1 MLHSNNSG
9 SPDAPSR
16 RFFLIVGLLFAA
28 SFLNYLDRQTLSVLK
43 PTIKAEFGLDDSGY
57 AILVNAFT
65 FTYAAAYIG
74 AGWAV
79 ERLGLRFAL
88 TFAIAGWSLATIGCG
103 LARSFF
109 VLAGFRAALGVLEPA
124 HFPAFVRA
132 MTLWA
137 EPTRRATWMSVCS
150 AGGTLG
156 AIAAVPLIA
165 WLASVYSWHAAFIA
179 PGLIGLVLAW
189 LWWTIYRDPEKPAVT
204 SSAPTA
210 TLPWAQLWRQR
221 ALWGI
226 VIARFIS
233 DPVWYF
239 CLFWM
244 PGYFQEQRGLS
255 LSESGSVGWIPFM
268 AANLGALG
276 AAMFSDRLARRLGHP
291 QKARVRLLATVA
303 LLGPLAILTPHL
315 PDLALTIGVLSVVG
329 IVCLT
334 WLFVLGPLVGDT
346 FPSGNVA
353 SVWAIAGAF
362 GATGAIIFNYGVG
375 QLTSTLGIER
385 MFLLLGLLHPVAA
398 VVLVSLVRPLKPT
411 HVAATA

>member
-1 MLHSNNSG
+1 MLRSNTPG
-9 SPDAPSR
+9 SPDVSSR
-16 RFFLIVGLLFAA
+16 RFFIIVGLLFAA

-43 PTIKAEFGLDDSGY
+43 PTIKAGFGLDDSGY

-65 FTYAAAYIG
+65 FTYAAAYIA

-79 ERLGLRFAL
+79 ERLGLRLAL
-88 TFAIAGWSLATIGCG
+88 TLAIGGWSLATIGCG

-109 VLAGFRAALGVLEPA
+109 VLAAFRAALGVLEPA

-137 EPTRRATWMSVCS
+137 EPARRATWMSVCS

-165 WLASVYSWHAAFIA
+165 WLANVYSWHAAFIA

-204 SSAPTA
+204 STAPAT
-210 TLPWAQLWRQR
+210 TLPWPQLWRQR

-226 VIARFIS
+226 VLARFIS

-268 AANLGALG
+268 AANLGGLG
-276 AAMFSDRLARRLGHP
+276 AAMLSDRLARRLGNP
-291 QKARVRLLATVA
+291 QKARVRLLSCAA
-303 LLGPLAILTPHL
+303 LFGPLAILTPHMPGL
-315 PDLALTIGVLSVVG
+315 GLTIGVLSVVG

-346 FPSGNVA
+346 FPAGNVA

-362 GATGAIIFNYGVG
+362 GATGAIIFNHQVG

-385 MFLLLGLLHPVAA
+385 MFLLLGLLHPLAA
-398 VVLVSLVRPLKPT
+398 VVLLALIKPVNSI
-411 HVAATA
+411 HVAVAA

>member
-1 MLHSNNSG
+1 MSAWASDSTPAGNS
-9 SPDAPSR
+9 SR
-16 RFFLIVGLLFAA
+16 RFLLIVGLLFAA

-43 PTIKAEFGLDDSGY
+43 PTIKAEFGLDDPGY

-65 FTYAAAYIG
+65 FTYAAAYMG

-79 ERLGLRFAL
+79 ERLGLRLAL
-88 TFAIAGWSLATIGCG
+88 TLAIAGWSLATIGCG

-109 VLAGFRAALGVLEPA
+109 MLAGFRAALGLFEPA

-165 WLASVYSWHAAFIA
+165 WLANAYSWHAAFVA
-179 PGLIGLVLAW
+179 PGVAGLLLAG
-189 LWWTIYRDPEKPAVT
+189 LWWNIYRDPEKPAAT
-204 SSAPTA
+204 ATAPAT
-210 TLPWAQLWRQR
+210 TLPWTQLWRQR

-244 PGYFQEQRGLS
+244 PGYFQEQRGLT
-255 LSESGSVGWIPFM
+255 LAESGNVGWIPFM
-268 AANLGALG
+268 AANFGGLG
-276 AAMFSDRLARRLGHP
+276 AAMLSDRLARRIGNP
-291 QKARVRLLATVA
+291 QKARVRLLAAAA
-303 LLGPLAILTPHL
+303 LLGPLAILTPYMPGL
-315 PDLALTIGVLSVVG
+315 GLTIGVLSGVG

-346 FPSGNVA
+346 FPAGNVA

-362 GATGAIIFNYGVG
+362 GATGAILFNHGVG
-375 QLTSTLGIER
+375 QLTTALGIER

-398 VVLVSLVRPLKPT
+398 VVLVTLVKPLKPA
-411 HVAATA
+411 HVAA

>member
-1 MLHSNNSG
+1 MSRSNH
-9 SPDAPSR
+9 PPTPAASR
-16 RFFLIVGLLFAA
+16 RFYVIVSLLLAA

-57 AILVNAFT
+57 AMLVNAFT

-74 AGWAV
+74 AGWVV
-79 ERLGLRFAL
+79 ERLGLRLAL
-88 TFAIAGWSLATIGCG
+88 TLCIAGWSLATIGCG
-103 LARSFF
+103 LASSFF
-109 VLAGFRAALGVLEPA
+109 VLAGFRAALGLLEPA
-124 HFPAFVRA
+124 HFPGFVRA

-165 WLASVYSWHAAFIA
+165 WLASVYSWHAAFVV
-179 PGLIGLVLAW
+179 PGVAGLLLAG
-189 LWWTIYRDPEKPAVT
+189 LWWNLYRDPEKPAVT
-204 SSAPTA
+204 PTA
-210 TLPWAQLWRQR
+210 PVQALPWRHLWRQR

-226 VIARFIS
+226 VLARFIS

-255 LSESGSVGWIPFM
+255 LTESGSIGWIPFM
-268 AANLGALG
+268 AANIGGLS
-276 AAMFSDRLARRLGHP
+276 AAILSDRLARRLGNP
-291 QKARVRLLATVA
+291 QKARVRLLAVAA
-303 LLGPLAILTPHL
+303 LLGPLAILTPHM
-315 PDLALTIGVLSVVG
+315 PGLALTITVLSSVG

-346 FPSGNVA
+346 FPAGNVA

-398 VVLVSLVRPLKPT
+398 VVLVALVKPLKPAHAT
-411 HVAATA
+411 AAT